1 MYDVN
6 KIREDFP
13 ILSRTVYG
21 KPLVYLDNGATTQKP
36 RCVVD
41 AMVEEYYS
49 VNANV
54 HRGVH
59 FLSQQA
65 TNLHEASRETVR
77 RFINAGSTNEIV
89 FTRGTTES
97 INLVAS
103 SFVESQMK
111 EGDEVIVSVMEH
123 HSNIVS
129 WQLQAMRKG
138 IVLKVIPMN
147 DRGELLLDEYEK
159 LFSPRTRLVSVAHV
173 SNVLG
178 TINPVKQ
185 IIEMAHAHQ
194 VPVLIDGAQGI
205 PHMPVDVQDLDA
217 DFYVFSGHKI
227 YGPTGVGVLYGK
239 ENWLDKLPP
248 YQGGGEMIQNV
259 SFEKTTFN
267 QLPFKFEAGTP
278 DYIGTTALAKAL
290 DYVSAIG
297 MDQIAA
303 YEHELTVYAMQRLKE
318 IPNMRIFGEAVH
330 KGGVIS
336 FLVGNIHH
344 FDMGTLLDRL
354 GIAVRTGHHCAEP
367 LMRRLGIEGTVR
379 ASFGIY
385 NTKEEVD
392 ALVAGI
398 ERVSRMF
405 TSYKKDSSGS
415 SFSYFR
421 SCLFL
426 CHPHDCCLMCITV
439 AAAGA
444 ASVADGKAVISLI
457 RNLLGGK

>member
-1 MYDVN
+1 MQYDVN

-21 KPLVYLDNGATTQKP
+21 KPLIYLDNGATTQKP
-36 RCVVD
+36 RCVVESITD
-41 AMVEEYYS
+41 EYYS

-77 RFINAGSTNEIV
+77 KFINARSTSEIV

-103 SFVESQMK
+103 SFVDSQMK

-129 WQLQAMRKG
+129 WQLQAARKG
-138 IVLKVIPMN
+138 IVLRVIPMT
-147 DRGELLLDEYEK
+147 DCGELLLDEYKK
-159 LFSPRTRLVSVAHV
+159 LFSARTKLVSVAHV

-178 TINPVKQ
+178 TINPVKD
-185 IIEMAHAHQ
+185 IIDFAHLQ
-194 VPVLIDGAQGI
+194 GVPVLVDGAQSI
-205 PHMPVDVQDLDA
+205 PHMKVDVQELDA
-217 DFYVFSGHKI
+217 DFYVFSGHKV
-227 YGPTGVGVLYGK
+227 YGPTGIGVLYGK
-239 ENWLDKLPP
+239 EAWLEKLPP
-248 YQGGGEMIQNV
+248 YQGGGEMIKNV

-267 QLPFKFEAGTP
+267 ELPFKFEAGTP
-278 DYIGTTALAKAL
+278 DYIGSTALAKAL

-297 MDQIAA
+297 MENIAA
-303 YEHELTVYAMQRLKE
+303 YEHELTQYAMSRLKE
-318 IPNMRIFGEAVH
+318 IPGMRIFGEAAQ

-336 FLVGNIHH
+336 FLVGDIHH

-367 LMRRLGIEGTVR
+367 LMHRLGIEGTVR
-379 ASFGIY
+379 ASLGLY
-385 NTKEEVD
+385 NTKEEID

-398 ERVSRMF
+398 RRVSQMF
-405 TSYKKDSSGS
+405 
-415 SFSYFR
+415 
-421 SCLFL
+421 
-426 CHPHDCCLMCITV
+426 
-439 AAAGA
+439 A
-444 ASVADGKAVISLI
+444 
-457 RNLLGGK
+457 